1 MAANEEV
8 EEHVHHAANPFDK
21 TVAATMAIIA
31 ALLAVVSVLGQ
42 HFNTEELLKQQQASD
57 QWAFSQA
64 KDIRRYTAQ
73 ISQDAFAY
81 MKADPGLIGK
91 YAQDSNKY
99 KKQHDDIQNEARGF
113 EKERDQSGRMAV
125 RFHFGE
131 VFLEVAIVLSS
142 LAILTKA
149 RPLFFGGVA
158 LALVGIIVSATA
170 WSV

>member
-1 MAANEEV
+1 MAANEEL

-42 HFNTEELLKQQQASD
+42 HFNTEELLRQQQASD
-57 QWAFSQA
+57 QWAYSQA
-64 KDIRRYTAQ
+64 KDIRHYAAQ
-73 ISQDAFAY
+73 IAQDSLKS
-81 MKADPGLIGK
+81 MKADPAAIGH
-91 YAQDSNKY
+91 YAQDSSRFRKD
-99 KKQHDDIQNEARGF
+99 HDQIQEQARDL
-113 EKERDQSGRMAV
+113 EKESVRSGNRAN

-142 LAILTKA
+142 LSILTKS

-158 LALVGIIVSATA
+158 AALAGVIIAATA
-170 WSV
+170 STV